1 MSMSGSLLETAR
13 VVQAPLLLTL
23 MVLVAA
29 SGCSRGSTGSA
40 TAAAAAP
47 PAVVVITAPVIEK
60 SMAVE
65 TRAVGNVEPSSTVAV
80 RSQVTGELLSVD
92 FTEGQ
97 EVAAGQILF
106 RIDPRQFE
114 VALQQAEAALAR
126 SRAQAD
132 GISIQAE
139 RARQLLE
146 QNLLSRSE
154 FDRVST
160 ELAVYRA
167 AIAVDEA
174 QLENAKLQLRYTTI
188 AAPVAGRTGALLVHR
203 GSLVRPNDT
212 TPLVVINR
220 VAPALVS
227 FAVPARLLPVLR
239 RDQSRGSLRVL
250 AVPSGSAEAALTGTL
265 DFVDNAV
272 DPATDTIR
280 LKASFA
286 NHDRRLWPG
295 AFVDVTLQLSVDPKA
310 VVVPT
315 ASVQSNQQG
324 QYVYVVKADETVE
337 MRTVELAWT
346 AGDDV
351 VVRAGLAPGETV
363 VTDGQLRLTPG
374 ARVSIKPAS

>member
-1 MSMSGSLLETAR
+1 LCVFTSMVDYCSLYSFPTRRSSDLVTSTASTSGKSCETGMSMSGSLLETAR

-29 SGCSRGSTGSA
+29 SGCSRGSTRSA

-80 RSQVTGELLSVD
+80 RSQVTGDLLSVD

-146 QNLLSRSE
+146 QNLLS
-154 FDRVST
+154 
-160 ELAVYRA
+160 
-167 AIAVDEA
+167 
-174 QLENAKLQLRYTTI
+174 
-188 AAPVAGRTGALLVHR
+188 
-203 GSLVRPNDT
+203 
-212 TPLVVINR
+212 
-220 VAPALVS
+220 
-227 FAVPARLLPVLR
+227 
-239 RDQSRGSLRVL
+239 
-250 AVPSGSAEAALTGTL
+250 
-265 DFVDNAV
+265 
-272 DPATDTIR
+272 
-280 LKASFA
+280 
-286 NHDRRLWPG
+286 
-295 AFVDVTLQLSVDPKA
+295 
-310 VVVPT
+310 
-315 ASVQSNQQG
+315 
-324 QYVYVVKADETVE
+324 
-337 MRTVELAWT
+337 
-346 AGDDV
+346 
-351 VVRAGLAPGETV
+351 
-363 VTDGQLRLTPG
+363 
-374 ARVSIKPAS
+374 

>member
-1 MSMSGSLLETAR
+1 MSMSGSLRETAR

-29 SGCSRGSTGSA
+29 SACSRGSTTSA
-40 TAAAAAP
+40 TAAAAP
-47 PAVVVITAPVIEK
+47 PAVVVITAPVVEK

-97 EVAAGQILF
+97 EVAAGQVLF

-132 GISIQAE
+132 GITVQAE

-167 AIAVDEA
+167 AIAADEA
-174 QLENAKLQLRYTTI
+174 QVENARLQLQYTTI

-227 FAVPARLLPVLR
+227 FAVPARLLPELR

-286 NHDRRLWPG
+286 NADRRLWPG

-351 VVRAGLAPGETV
+351 VVRAGLSPGETV

>member
-1 MSMSGSLLETAR
+1 MSGSLLETAR

>member
-1 MSMSGSLLETAR
+1 MSMSGSLRETAR

-23 MVLVAA
+23 IVLVAA
-29 SGCSRGSTGSA
+29 SACSRGSTTSA
-40 TAAAAAP
+40 TAAAAP
-47 PAVVVITAPVIEK
+47 PAVVVITAPVVEK

-97 EVAAGQILF
+97 EVAAGQVLF

-132 GISIQAE
+132 GITVQAE

-167 AIAVDEA
+167 AIAADEA
-174 QLENAKLQLRYTTI
+174 QVENARLQLQYTTI

-227 FAVPARLLPVLR
+227 FAVPARLLPELR

-286 NHDRRLWPG
+286 NADRRLWPG

-351 VVRAGLAPGETV
+351 VVRAGLSPGETV

>member
-1 MSMSGSLLETAR
+1 SMSMSGSLLETAR

-60 SMAVE
+60 SMAGE

-188 AAPVAGRTGALLVHR
+188 AAPVA
-203 GSLVRPNDT
+203 
-212 TPLVVINR
+212 
-220 VAPALVS
+220 
-227 FAVPARLLPVLR
+227 
-239 RDQSRGSLRVL
+239 
-250 AVPSGSAEAALTGTL
+250 
-265 DFVDNAV
+265 
-272 DPATDTIR
+272 
-280 LKASFA
+280 
-286 NHDRRLWPG
+286 
-295 AFVDVTLQLSVDPKA
+295 
-310 VVVPT
+310 
-315 ASVQSNQQG
+315 
-324 QYVYVVKADETVE
+324 
-337 MRTVELAWT
+337 
-346 AGDDV
+346 
-351 VVRAGLAPGETV
+351 
-363 VTDGQLRLTPG
+363 
-374 ARVSIKPAS
+374 